1 MADTMA
7 RENNGERNEEKMK
20 KLTNPASD
28 PIPADSFSNLVNE
41 SLHQDQIRKTINL
54 PRRSGSTATIYEELK
69 ETSEKEL
76 MEKINMK
83 NQTIEKQNETIQSQ
97 DRTIKELEV
106 LVKDLQKQLNDYQ
119 TDDNTGQ
126 KKKRKLDVTET
137 NTSDGEMSK
146 KVNELQ
152 VRLTEREAELEET
165 REILAQSEYTTT
177 TTKKSVDEDFL
188 DKVSTLVE
196 SKMKTLEEKFETM
209 QKKMEQ
215 KNEEVKK
222 VTLSFSDAVTK
233 NLDRN
238 LDKTFLTSAIQDSK
252 NTDRIIE
259 TERNKR
265 EKNLILHG
273 VPEISDT
280 DDKAYVKSLL
290 ALIGVNIEPTD
301 IVRLG
306 KENDNGRLRPIKLTM
321 SSIEHKNLILSRLVN
336 LRNAEDEYRRI
347 SIKEDY
353 TFEERELVRNWKKKV
368 DERNK
373 AENSSEWRLR
383 GDPKNGLRIVKINKE
398 IHTPM
403 N

>member
-1 MADTMA
+1 MA

-54 PRRSGSTATIYEELK
+54 PRRSGSTATIYAELK

-165 REILAQSEYTTT
+165 REILAQSEYITT

-273 VPEISDT
+273 VPEMSDT

>member
-165 REILAQSEYTTT
+165 REILAQSEYTKT

-273 VPEISDT
+273 VPEMSDT

>member
-7 RENNGERNEEKMK
+7 TDNTGERNEGKMK
-20 KLTNPASD
+20 KPTNPVID

-41 SLHQDQIRKTINL
+41 SLHQENRTNF
-54 PRRSGSTATIYEELK
+54 PRRSGSTATIYAELK
-69 ETSEKEL
+69 ESSEKEL
-76 MEKINMK
+76 MEKINIK
-83 NQTIEKQNETIQSQ
+83 NRTIEKQTETIESQ
-97 DRTIKELEV
+97 DRKIKELEV
-106 LVKDLQKQLNDYQ
+106 LVKDLQKQLNDNQ
-119 TDDNTGQ
+119 ADDHTGQ
-126 KKKRKLDVTET
+126 KKKRKLEVTET
-137 NTSDGEMSK
+137 NKSDEEMNR

-152 VRLTEREAELEET
+152 VRLAEREAELEET
-165 REILAQSEYTTT
+165 REILAQSEYSTTN
-177 TTKKSVDEDFL
+177 TKKSADEDFL
-188 DKVSTLVE
+188 NKVSNMVE

-238 LDKTFLTSAIQDSK
+238 FDKTFLTSAIQDSK

-273 VPEISDT
+273 VSEMSDT

-321 SSIEHKNLILSRLVN
+321 SSIEHKNLVLSRLVN
-336 LRNAEDEYRRI
+336 LRNAEDKYRRI

-353 TFEERELVRNWKKKV
+353 TFEEREMVRNWKKKV

-383 GDPKNGLRIVKINKE
+383 GDPKNGLRIVKINQE
-398 IHTPM
+398 THTPM
-403 N
+403 I

>member
-1 MADTMA
+1 MA

-54 PRRSGSTATIYEELK
+54 PRRSGSTATIYAELK

-165 REILAQSEYTTT
+165 REILAQSEYITT

-273 VPEISDT
+273 VSEMSDT

>member
-7 RENNGERNEEKMK
+7 TDNTGERNEGKMK
-20 KLTNPASD
+20 KPTNPVTD

-41 SLHQDQIRKTINL
+41 SLHQDNRTNF
-54 PRRSGSTATIYEELK
+54 PRRSGSTATIYAELK
-69 ETSEKEL
+69 ESSEKEL
-76 MEKINMK
+76 MEKINIK
-83 NQTIEKQNETIQSQ
+83 NQTIEKQTETIQSQ
-97 DRTIKELEV
+97 DRKIKELEV
-106 LVKDLQKQLNDYQ
+106 LVKDLQKQLNDNQ
-119 TDDNTGQ
+119 ADDHTGQ
-126 KKKRKLDVTET
+126 KKKRKLEVTET
-137 NTSDGEMSK
+137 NKSDEEMSR

-152 VRLTEREAELEET
+152 ERLAEREAELEET
-165 REILAQSEYTTT
+165 REILAQSEYSTTNT
-177 TTKKSVDEDFL
+177 NKSADEDL
-188 DKVSTLVE
+188 LNKVSNMVE
-196 SKMKTLEEKFETM
+196 SKMKNLEDKFEAI
-209 QKKMEQ
+209 QKKIEQ
-215 KNEEVKK
+215 KNEEVQK

-233 NLDRN
+233 NLDKN

-273 VPEISDT
+273 VSEISEA
-280 DDKAYVKSLL
+280 DDKSYVKSLL
-290 ALIGVNIEPTD
+290 GLIGVNIEPTE
-301 IVRLG
+301 IIRLG
-306 KENDNGRLRPIKLTM
+306 KENDNGRFRPIKLMM

-336 LRNAEDEYRRI
+336 LRNAEDKYRQI

-353 TFEERELVRNWKKKV
+353 TFEEREMVRNWKKKV

-398 IHTPM
+398 KHTPM

>member
-1 MADTMA
+1 MA

-321 SSIEHKNLILSRLVN
+321 SSIEHKNLVLSRLVN

>member
-1 MADTMA
+1 MA

-165 REILAQSEYTTT
+165 REILAQSEYITT

-273 VPEISDT
+273 VSEMSDT